1 MRHFLKYY
9 SLSLSDGTEDFERSA
24 ILHQKM
30 EELGGYSADR
40 RAERNLLGLGLPLD
54 KLGKA
59 VSSFFGGWRI
69 RLNLARAL
77 IAPYD
82 LLFPDELTKQ
92 LDLDATL
99 WL

>member
-1 MRHFLKYY
+1 
-9 SLSLSDGTEDFERSA
+9 
-24 ILHQKM
+24 M